1 MASYNDQNDFMSLKK
16 IHVSSLDTVVLI
28 LIHFYLKHVQYLI
41 KKIIN
46 LFVTGYK
53 VNTYLSVK
61 KNSGFVWFHI
71 DVQVG
76 GRDDYGRNEYGV
88 PALLQSQVTPDHLR
102 EEKLYMVHCKYM
114 YHF

>member
-1 MASYNDQNDFMSLKK
+1 MHHFLLPLLFTTLLLKTCTISY
-16 IHVSSLDTVVLI
+16 
-28 LIHFYLKHVQYLI
+28 

-46 LFVTGYK
+46 LFVSGYK

-88 PALLQSQVTPDHLR
+88 PALLQPQVTPDHLR
-102 EEKLYMVHCKYM
+102 EEKLYMVHFKYM